1 MVSGGAVQRF
11 QWFQNGSRLSINI
24 LAYPTHA
31 HPISLKHIQACPC
44 ISMHMP
50 VLPCIIRKK
59 SMLLERSENSYQKT
73 DGPENSKTADWEDQA
88 PRREP
93 RHTATS
99 RGQQRPAEPE
109 ALPGRMKT
117 LRIQRP
123 ANDHQYFSCFASDC
137 ITCDRT
143 MLYALQRILFPY
155 IYIALHCIELHCTTL
170 SYITWCI
177 ILWCICIVKCCVE
190 MCCIV

>member
-1 MVSGGAVQRF
+1 MLP
-11 QWFQNGSRLSINI
+11 NGSRLSINI
-24 LAYPTHA
+24 LAYPIHA
-31 HPISLKHIQACPC
+31 HPTSLKHIQACPC
-44 ISMHMP
+44 ISMYMP

-73 DGPENSKTADWEDQA
+73 DGPRNSKTADWEDQA

-99 RGQQRPAEPE
+99 SIQQRQKR
-109 ALPGRMKT
+109 LPGRMKT

-123 ANDHQYFSCFASDC
+123 ANDHQYLSRFASDC

-143 MLYALQRILFPY
+143 VLCALHCILCPY
-155 IYIALHCIELHCTTL
+155 SYIALHCIDLHCTTL
-170 SYITWCI
+170 S
-177 ILWCICIVKCCVE
+177 
-190 MCCIV
+190 